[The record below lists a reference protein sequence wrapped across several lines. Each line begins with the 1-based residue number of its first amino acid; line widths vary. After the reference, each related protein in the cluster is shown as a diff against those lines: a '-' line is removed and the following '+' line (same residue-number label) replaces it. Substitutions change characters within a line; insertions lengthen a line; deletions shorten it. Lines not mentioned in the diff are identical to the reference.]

1 MTDADI
7 VELQLAIDKFLKA
20 FQEEQENPRERR
32 QSLDIIRVLNPLG
45 DRLTSQYTRDGFKV
59 WYKLSTGQLI
69 SLNVNMSAEKEYK
82 NLPDY
87 YKEEVKREIM

>member
-20 FQEEQENPRERR
+20 FQEEQENLRERR

-87 YKEEVKREIM
+87 YKKEVE